1 MDKLLRLQ
9 KNNKVKRMSF
19 ESAIAGPGPSRT
31 SQVVALTR
39 AQLVRPRS
47 AEGDQDAQRALC
59 AGLTLAPPEWLRPS
73 IRARTRF
80 MDEEV
85 IAALGRG
92 VRQVV
97 ICGAGLD
104 DRALR
109 FRTPGVQ
116 FFELDHPVTQAD
128 KAERLRAMGAAGP
141 TLAPCDFQTE
151 SVADVL
157 AANGHDAAQPTLF
170 LCEGLL
176 VYLDQQACLRLLAG
190 AASRAARGSTLAASL
205 ATCDQT
211 APLAEVV
218 ATANARRR
226 AGAAE
231 PWRTILP
238 RDEHLALLADAGWTV
253 TTVTDSPSASDDV
266 SHGRRSLLVVATP
279 AFAVGL
285 PPLCAR

>member
-1 MDKLLRLQ
+1 
-9 KNNKVKRMSF
+9 MSA
-19 ESAIAGPGPSRT
+19 ERAAGSGPSMT

-39 AQLVRPRS
+39 AALVRAHSP
-47 AEGDQDAQRALC
+47 EGDPDAQQALC
-59 AGLTLAPPEWLRPS
+59 AGLTFAPPAWLRPS
-73 IRARTRF
+73 IEARTRF
-80 MDEEV
+80 MDEQV

-109 FRTPGVQ
+109 FRTQAVH

-128 KAERLRAMGAAGP
+128 KAERLRAIGTAGP
-141 TLAPCDFQTE
+141 TLVPCDFQTD
-151 SVADVL
+151 SVAAVL
-157 AANGHDAAQPTLF
+157 AACGHDAARPTLF

-176 VYLDQQACLRLLAG
+176 VYLDRQACLRLLAG

-205 ATCDQT
+205 AICDPT
-211 APLAEVV
+211 APTAEVV

-226 AGAAE
+226 TGSAE

-238 RDEHLALLADAGWTV
+238 RDEHLALLAEAGWTV
-253 TTVTDSPSASDDV
+253 TTVADSPLASDDV
-266 SHGRRSLLVVATP
+266 SHGRRSLLVAATP
-279 AFAVGL
+279 AAVGDTAAG
-285 PPLCAR
+285 PRA